1 MPAAVVPAMVPAPVP
16 APIQAPIL
24 APMPAAVEP
33 AINQDQQD
41 ENQED
46 DPYIQ
51 EVSLG
56 NMFTQLFRM
65 NTQLE
70 AQTRLLTEGRNHLQ
84 ASLRGAERNQREMAT
99 VLNDIMP
106 YLIATREMM
115 TKREDETQKRVRTFG
130 NHMQS
135 LVNENVDV
143 VLDKLAS
150 LKNKVM
156 DDTRCELRDA
166 HVKLIRE
173 FAPLIQGNRPA
184 KQLDVLLP
192 ELETEFTHLNR
203 RLTTLRKEIKR
214 LIPIIR
220 QRNDE
225 SEAGQAEQN
234 SDTAAADQPI
244 AGPSGIGRAAVVVA
258 DGTGSSGVPV
268 QDEIVTS
275 DRIIVED
282 DYRGGMESPSP
293 PPQAANSLARRVSN
307 SVYAPAA
314 DSSSDDDYVA
324 CNYERQLRR
333 SSRAAKQATTSRA
346 TKSKAKV
353 ASRARESSPEY
364 RVPSDGQDDDEEVSV
379 VNVPE
384 LDPSILDSD

>member
-16 APIQAPIL
+16 APIQAPIP

-84 ASLRGAERNQREMAT
+84 ASLRGAERNQREMT

-106 YLIATREMM
+106 YLIATREMI

-143 VLDKLAS
+143 VLDKMAS
-150 LKNKVM
+150 LKNKIA
-156 DDTRCELRDA
+156 DETRCELRDA

-184 KQLDVLLP
+184 KQLDVL
-192 ELETEFTHLNR
+192 
-203 RLTTLRKEIKR
+203 
-214 LIPIIR
+214 PI
-220 QRNDE
+220 
-225 SEAGQAEQN
+225 S
-234 SDTAAADQPI
+234 
-244 AGPSGIGRAAVVVA
+244 
-258 DGTGSSGVPV
+258 TGG
-268 QDEIVTS
+268 
-275 DRIIVED
+275 
-282 DYRGGMESPSP
+282 
-293 PPQAANSLARRVSN
+293 
-307 SVYAPAA
+307 
-314 DSSSDDDYVA
+314 
-324 CNYERQLRR
+324 
-333 SSRAAKQATTSRA
+333 
-346 TKSKAKV
+346 
-353 ASRARESSPEY
+353 
-364 RVPSDGQDDDEEVSV
+364 
-379 VNVPE
+379 
-384 LDPSILDSD
+384 